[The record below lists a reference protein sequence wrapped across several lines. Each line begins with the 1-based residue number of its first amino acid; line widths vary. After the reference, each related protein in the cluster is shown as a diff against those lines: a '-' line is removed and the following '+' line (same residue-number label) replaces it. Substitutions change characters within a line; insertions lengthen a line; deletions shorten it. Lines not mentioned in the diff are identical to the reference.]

1 MEAMGLIARKV
12 GMTRV
17 VDDQGRM
24 VPVTLLRVED
34 QKITKQLLQDK
45 NGYEAVQVGYF
56 SKAEKNLNK
65 ADIAR
70 LRKVGI
76 QDNYSRFIEFR
87 VALESLKKAEAA
99 PAEKAEATEASAEAK
114 EGEEPAAASAD
125 TSYKVGSSVGV
136 ELLSGVKNLD
146 ITGIVKGRGFQGA
159 IRRHGFRTGRRTH
172 GSHFHRRPGSLGC
185 RTTPGRV
192 MKNKKMPGH
201 MGTNKVTIQNLKIVD
216 IDTDARTV
224 AIRGSV
230 PGYRDGYLVIK
241 PSGKKVRG

>member
-24 VPVTLLRVED
+24 VPVTLLRIED
-34 QKITKQLLQDK
+34 QKITKQLSQDK

-56 SKAEKNLNK
+56 AKAEKNLNK

-70 LRKVGI
+70 LRKVGVE
-76 QDNYSRFIEFR
+76 DNYSRFVEYR
-87 VALESLKKAEAA
+87 VALESLKAAEEGVET
-99 PAEKAEATEASAEAK
+99 P
-114 EGEEPAAASAD
+114 EGEEAPAAADS
-125 TSYKVGSSVGV
+125 SYKVGSSIGV

-201 MGTNKVTIQNLKIVD
+201 MGTNKVTIQNLRVVD
-216 IDTDARTV
+216 VDTDARTV

-230 PGYRDGYLVIK
+230 PGHRDGYLVIK
-241 PSGKKVRG
+241 PSSKKVRG

>member
-1 MEAMGLIARKV
+1 MKAMGLIARKV

-24 VPVTLLRVED
+24 VPVTLLQIED
-34 QKITKQLLQDK
+34 QKITKQLSQEK

-56 SKAEKNLNK
+56 AKAEKNLTK

-70 LRKVGI
+70 LRKVGVE
-76 QDNYSRFIEFR
+76 DNYSRFVEYR
-87 VALESLKKAEAA
+87 VALDSLEAKANTGDAEAAEGEEAA
-99 PAEKAEATEASAEAK
+99 PAQDA
-114 EGEEPAAASAD
+114 
-125 TSYKVGSSVGV
+125 SYKVGSNIGV
-136 ELLSGVKNLD
+136 ELLTGVQNLD

-159 IRRHGFRTGRRTH
+159 IKRHGFKTGRRTH

-201 MGTNKVTIQNLKIVD
+201 MGTNQITVQNLKIVD
-216 IDTDARTV
+216 IDAAAKTV

-230 PGYRDGYLVIK
+230 PGHRNGYLVLK
-241 PSGKKVRG
+241 PSNKKVRG